1 MPKGIGR
8 VIQVGF
14 AKEAVRGTAEATVG
28 FWVPNMEF
36 AAEEKLD
43 QVLEQQAQGVVE
55 GSTDMKI
62 VGQASEISV
71 KGAITDKNFPLIL
84 LATLGSLSSVAESA
98 PNALAYDHT
107 ITVAQS
113 AQHQSL
119 TVFKNDPLSAVD
131 YKYPLCCVD
140 SLELTYKFGELI
152 QFDLKMKGKK
162 GTSATLTPAASAE
175 NLFLPKHVSF
185 KLASAVAGLDAA
197 SAVVIKNLKIKFNKG
212 LEQDNVL
219 GSNDPA
225 DFLNKQIEITGQLEA
240 VWQNETD
247 FQSAFL
253 AGTTQAMRIDLK
265 NTDITIA
272 TSANPEIK
280 IDLNK
285 VSFSAVTKPFKVGD
299 VVIQTVA
306 FQAHYKTTETK
317 MVSIVAT
324 NLQASY

>member
-1 MPKGIGR
+1 MGKGIGR
-8 VIQVGF
+8 LVQVGI
-14 AKEAVRGTAEATVG
+14 AKEAVRGTAETAAT
-28 FWVPNMEF
+28 FWVPTMEF
-36 AAEEKLD
+36 SAEEKQA
-43 QVLEQQAQGVVE
+43 QVLENQAQGVVE

-62 VGQASEISV
+62 VGQNSEISM

-84 LATLGSLSSVAESA
+84 LATLGGLSSVAESA

-107 ITVAQS
+107 ISVGQS

-119 TVFKNDPLSAVD
+119 TVFKNDPLAAAD
-131 YKYPLCCVD
+131 YKYALACVD
-140 SLELTYKFGELI
+140 SLEISYESGKLI
-152 QFDLKMKGKK
+152 QFDLKLKGKK
-162 GTSATLTPAASAE
+162 GATATLTPSVNAE
-175 NLFLPKHVSF
+175 NLFLPKHF
-185 KLASAVAGLDAA
+185 ALKLASAVAGLDAA
-197 SAVVIKNLKIKFNKG
+197 SAMSIKSLKIKFNKG

-240 VWQNETD
+240 SWQNESD
-247 FQSAFL
+247 FMTAFL

-265 NTDITIA
+265 NTDVTIA

-285 VSFSAVTKPFKVGD
+285 VSFTEITKPFKVGD
-299 VVIQTVA
+299 VVMQTLA
-306 FQAHYKTTETK
+306 FQAHYKTTESK